1 MYKLHN
7 SAGNMLGN
15 VRIADTVVRCVL
27 LLADCLY
34 WREETFDFRI
44 LTEYTLKQITD
55 KWKYVIWF
63 TGKATF
69 QIIVETYDKQWKLLG
84 KRKYFSIEI

>member
-1 MYKLHN
+1 
-7 SAGNMLGN
+7 MLGN

-55 KWKYVIWF
+55 K
-63 TGKATF
+63 
-69 QIIVETYDKQWKLLG
+69 
-84 KRKYFSIEI
+84 